1 MKIEVFKKIKKVMQD
16 NLGDE
21 IKNILK
27 RGQQQKKAKRNSLD
41 HNEKKQKKTVKKIWK
56 KGKKGMRHNLC
67 VNEKELVRKDD
78 KKERWTNVYK
88 F

>member
-1 MKIEVFKKIKKVMQD
+1 MQD

-27 RGQQQKKAKRNSLD
+27 KRATTK
-41 HNEKKQKKTVKKIWK
+41 KKQSGTTLIIMKKKKKKTVKKKRK